1 MFFTPE
7 ILIVLLIDMLSF
19 LFLAIAVVV
28 AIRILLWFDYGSDTP
43 RQYAL
48 ERQSYLASTILAF
61 VLGVKIPA
69 IFYFIYT
76 LDRLSNVI
84 PGAMCAAGVVTANKY
99 GVWLFMIKILN
110 IYLFG
115 LWLVLHIADLRT
127 PDYRY
132 TRAKFAF
139 FLLIFILVLVEFVLE
154 LLYFG
159 HLDISQVVSCCGT
172 LFNRA
177 AHSPLALV
185 AAIDPKMIAGV
196 FYTLYVALL
205 LAALAKKERLFS
217 LLSLLF
223 LPAAIVAV
231 IFFFSP
237 YIYELPT
244 HHCPFCILQP
254 EYYSIGYLLYALLFV
269 GSFLGIASAFWPKWL
284 GRPLNLWIP
293 FGFDTL
299 FVGIVSFYVLYYY
312 YQNHVWLF

>member
-7 ILIVLLIDMLSF
+7 IVISLLIDTLS
-19 LFLAIAVVV
+19 LLLLAIAFVV
-28 AIRILLWFDYGSDTP
+28 AVRILLWFDYGSDTP

-48 ERQSYLASTILAF
+48 ERQSYLASTIVSF
-61 VLGVKIPA
+61 VLAVKISA

-76 LDRLSNVI
+76 LDRLSLVI
-84 PGAMCAAGVVTANKY
+84 PGAMCAAGVVTANEY
-99 GVWLFMIKILN
+99 GVWLFMLKISN

-115 LWLVLHIADLRT
+115 LWLVLHIADLHT
-127 PDYRY
+127 SNYHY

-139 FLLIFILVLVEFVLE
+139 FLLIFILMLLEFVLE

-159 HLDISQVVSCCGT
+159 HLNISQVVSCCGT

-185 AAIDPKMIAGV
+185 AAIDPKVIAGA
-196 FYTLYVALL
+196 FYALYAALL
-205 LAALAKKERLFS
+205 VAALAKKEWLFS

-223 LPAAIVAV
+223 LPVATIAL

-254 EYYSIGYLLYALLFV
+254 EYHYIGYLLYALLFI
-269 GSFLGIASAFWPKWL
+269 GTFLGIASAFWPKWM
-284 GRPLNLWIP
+284 RKPLNLWIP

-312 YQNHVWLF
+312 YQNHVWLL